1 MMRSSFFSSFAAAL
15 ALATAS
21 AGIQMIHR
29 PNFAMPSGVDSL
41 DAPQTST
48 SSTRRNRNTVAA
60 AKRDALKTKRRKAHR
75 ARCR

>member
-1 MMRSSFFSSFAAAL
+1 MIRPGFFSSFAAAL
-15 ALATAS
+15 SLAAS
-21 AGIQMIHR
+21 GAGVPLLHR
-29 PNFAMPSGVDSL
+29 LNFAMPSGVDVL

-60 AKRDALKTKRRKAHR
+60 DKRAALKAKRRKAHK

>member
-1 MMRSSFFSSFAAAL
+1 MMRSSFFPSFAAAL
-15 ALATAS
+15 ALSTAG

-29 PNFAMPSGVDSL
+29 QNFAMTSGADTL
-41 DAPQTST
+41 DEPRTST

-60 AKRDALKTKRRKAHR
+60 AKRAALKAKRRKAHR

>member
-1 MMRSSFFSSFAAAL
+1 MMRSTFFSSFAAAL
-15 ALATAS
+15 SLAA
-21 AGIQMIHR
+21 AGSGIPLIHR
-29 PNFAMPSGVDSL
+29 PNFAMPSGVDIL

-60 AKRDALKTKRRKAHR
+60 AKREALKTKRRKAHK

>member
-1 MMRSSFFSSFAAAL
+1 MMRSYFSSSFAAAL
-15 ALATAS
+15 ALAA
-21 AGIQMIHR
+21 AGAGMPLLNR
-29 PNFAMPSGVDSL
+29 PNVAMPSGVDVF

-60 AKRDALKTKRRKAHR
+60 AKRAALKAKRRKAHR

>member
-15 ALATAS
+15 ALATAGAVIPLS
-21 AGIQMIHR
+21 NR
-29 PNFAMPSGVDSL
+29 PSFAMPSGVDIL
-41 DAPQTST
+41 DEPRTST

-60 AKRDALKTKRRKAHR
+60 AKRAALKAKRRKAHR

>member
-1 MMRSSFFSSFAAAL
+1 MMRSSFFPSFAAAL
-15 ALATAS
+15 ALAA
-21 AGIQMIHR
+21 AGAGMPLSNR
-29 PNFAMPSGVDSL
+29 PNVAMPSGVDVF

-60 AKRDALKTKRRKAHR
+60 AKRAALKAKRRKAHR

>member
-15 ALATAS
+15 ALAAAG
-21 AGIQMIHR
+21 AGIPLLHR
-29 PNFAMPSGVDSL
+29 QSFAMPSGVDIL
-41 DAPQTST
+41 DEPRTST

-60 AKRDALKTKRRKAHR
+60 AKRTALKAKRRKAHR